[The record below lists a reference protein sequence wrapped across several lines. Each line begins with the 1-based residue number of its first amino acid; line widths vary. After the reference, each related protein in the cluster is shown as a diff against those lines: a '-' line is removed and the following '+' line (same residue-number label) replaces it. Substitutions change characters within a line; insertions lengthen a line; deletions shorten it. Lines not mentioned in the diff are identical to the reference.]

1 MEILALTIEGFRGI
15 RRADIRLDDHTA
27 IIGANS
33 SGKSTIIDALSL
45 VFGRSRLVRELT
57 EHDFC
62 GSCPTATCRIRIIA
76 TLGGFGGN
84 DPNTHYDWF
93 REGRENPGRY

>member
-62 GSCPTATCRIRIIA
+62 GSCPTAKHALRLVQGGA
-76 TLGGFGGN
+76 GKSGTLLTKLN
-84 DPNTHYDWF
+84 NSDA
-93 REGRENPGRY
+93 RS